1 MLLNVSAD
9 ELVVLKA
16 AMEIALKAASGYS
29 VRTCPQRDVI
39 GTQWKEFTILHGR
52 IKALE
57 GQREFHMAHRAKAGR
72 KYIHVS
78 LDEMVHSRLHSY
90 LLHVGGGKV
99 RTGALGELAD
109 KALVEYMDR
118 HAVVLWPG
126 HGPAIAQSTEHDAD
140 AA

>member
-1 MLLNVSAD
+1 MLLNVSPD

-39 GTQWKEFTILHGR
+39 GVQWKEFTRLHGR

-57 GQREFHMAHRAKAGR
+57 AQREFHMSHPAAKGR

-78 LDEMVHSRLHSY
+78 LDEAVHSRLHSY
-90 LLHVGGGKV
+90 LLQRGGGKIQV
-99 RTGALGELAD
+99 GMLGDVVTQAIHTYLNT
-109 KALVEYMDR
+109 
-118 HAVVLWPG
+118 HAVVLG
-126 HGPAIAQSTEHDAD
+126 TERGVEYDKD